1 METVKKCF
9 ATAGF
14 KFLPS
19 LAFCL
24 LIEVPQ
30 QIAWLYEG
38 HSVIELREMTATEPF
53 SSKAKKLYRS

>member
-1 METVKKCF
+1 MFCYS
-9 ATAGF
+9 GF